1 VTTTTLTGMTPTTVN
16 YGESVTFTGAV
27 APTGGGTPAG
37 TLEIRDGGPTGRLL
51 GSTSTFGTDG
61 SYTVSTSAPIP
72 GGTYANI
79 AAYFVASAGF
89 KNSNSETFATPLNVN
104 YTALGAGAIAFTG
117 MQGTGTDKV
126 SFVLLQDVIAGTT
139 ITISDAAWTGTALLV
154 NEGTSTITFTQA
166 FTAGTIFDYDA
177 TRGTGVKWQHGAN
190 TQNGGQSTGLSDVTT
205 ASFTLNSTGENL
217 FAYQGAVPTSGVASG
232 WIAAFSTNAFLT
244 EGAPGT
250 DKTWLPDALS
260 VAGGTAFS
268 LNWPG
273 AGPNGELGQNAAL
286 NDLGTV
292 TDSASGIRSTVY
304 TVANWTTDFVSAAV
318 PSGTVFV
325 VGSAATPT
333 IGTEGTLSGVTTVY
347 GTASGTT
354 TITVTGSDLSADI
367 TASAPAGFEVS
378 SDGTT
383 FSTTAAFSP
392 TSGAVSGTLYV
403 RLAATTSVGTYSGDV
418 TFSSTGATNVTAAMP
433 SSTVTA
439 KELTITGLSAAGK
452 TYDGTTTASLSGTA
466 ALFGVIGSDDV
477 SLTGTGVGAFNS
489 KDANAANAVSV
500 SGFALL
506 GSQATNYT
514 LTQPSLSASITAK
527 PLTVRADNK
536 TKVVNAANP
545 TLTAT
550 IMGFVSGET
559 AATAVTGAA
568 ELSTTAVQGSAV
580 GSYPITVGTGTLA
593 ATGGNY
599 TFSTL
604 VDGTLA
610 VTNAP
615 VKVTGVYV
623 RGSTWNST
631 YLGLSTFTTVGAD
644 KLGWQ
649 LRDGA
654 SQVANS
660 ATAPWNNVNRIS
672 VKFDQAIATPQK
684 EALKLVAVTAS
695 GSQTITPT
703 AVTLVGSSTVAQFT
717 VGSLATGKYVLSIA
731 STGITDAA
739 ATTVLDGEWTTS
751 TSTFATGSGDG
762 TAGGMFNFSFN
773 VVVGDVAANGTVN
786 ASDRSTVVGQLFRTI
801 TTSNFRSNLNGDAA
815 INNTDVSSVSAQLFK
830 ALASLSA
837 PTAPAALAA
846 TILATPTSASVTASS
861 ATLGGTVT
869 GDGGE
874 PVLERGVVLLEGNAG
889 TPAVTDP
896 AAITLL
902 SVGGTGAFTVNAT
915 GLKASTAYR
924 FRAFVKTSLGIVYSD
939 IGSFTT
945 SAAA

>member
-1 VTTTTLTGMTPTTVN
+1 
-16 YGESVTFTGAV
+16 
-27 APTGGGTPAG
+27 
-37 TLEIRDGGPTGRLL
+37 
-51 GSTSTFGTDG
+51 
-61 SYTVSTSAPIP
+61 
-72 GGTYANI
+72 
-79 AAYFVASAGF
+79 
-89 KNSNSETFATPLNVN
+89 
-104 YTALGAGAIAFTG
+104 
-117 MQGTGTDKV
+117 
-126 SFVLLQDVIAGTT
+126 
-139 ITISDAAWTGTALLV
+139 
-154 NEGTSTITFTQA
+154 
-166 FTAGTIFDYDA
+166 
-177 TRGTGVKWQHGAN
+177 
-190 TQNGGQSTGLSDVTT
+190 
-205 ASFTLNSTGENL
+205 
-217 FAYQGAVPTSGVASG
+217 
-232 WIAAFSTNAFLT
+232 
-244 EGAPGT
+244 
-250 DKTWLPDALS
+250 
-260 VAGGTAFS
+260 
-268 LNWPG
+268 
-273 AGPNGELGQNAAL
+273 
-286 NDLGTV
+286 
-292 TDSASGIRSTVY
+292 
-304 TVANWTTDFVSAAV
+304 
-318 PSGTVFV
+318 
-325 VGSAATPT
+325 
-333 IGTEGTLSGVTTVY
+333 
-347 GTASGTT
+347 
-354 TITVTGSDLSADI
+354 
-367 TASAPAGFEVS
+367 
-378 SDGTT
+378 
-383 FSTTAAFSP
+383 
-392 TSGAVSGTLYV
+392 
-403 RLAATTSVGTYSGDV
+403 
-418 TFSSTGATNVTAAMP
+418 
-433 SSTVTA
+433 
-439 KELTITGLSAAGK
+439 
-452 TYDGTTTASLSGTA
+452 
-466 ALFGVIGSDDV
+466 
-477 SLTGTGVGAFNS
+477 
-489 KDANAANAVSV
+489 
-500 SGFALL
+500 
-506 GSQATNYT
+506 
-514 LTQPSLSASITAK
+514 
-527 PLTVRADNK
+527 
-536 TKVVNAANP
+536 
-545 TLTAT
+545 
-550 IMGFVSGET
+550 MGFVSGET

-568 ELSTTAVQGSAV
+568 SLSTTAVQGSPV
-580 GSYPITVGTGTLA
+580 GSYPITVGTGTLV

-846 TILATPTSASVTASS
+846 TISATPTSASVTASS

-874 PVLERGVVLLEGNAG
+874 PVLERGVVLLAGDSG
-889 TPAVTDP
+889 TPTVTDP

-902 SVGGTGAFTVNAT
+902 SVGGSGLFTVDVT
-915 GLKASTAYR
+915 GLAASTSYR

-939 IGSFTT
+939 VATFTT